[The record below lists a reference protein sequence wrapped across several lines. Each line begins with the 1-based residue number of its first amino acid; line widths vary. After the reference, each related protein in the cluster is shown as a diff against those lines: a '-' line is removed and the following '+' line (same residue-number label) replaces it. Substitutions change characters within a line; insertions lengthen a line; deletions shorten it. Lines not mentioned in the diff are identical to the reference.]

1 MIALFRLATV
11 TEDSKY
17 SLPITEWTD
26 DLASLLEGVAPED
39 RQGVLVERIAGDREV
54 AEVPDETWEE
64 VDSKNEGSN

>member
-11 TEDSKY
+11 TDTEDSKY
-17 SLPITEWTD
+17 TLPITEWTD

-39 RQGVLVERIAGDREV
+39 RQGVQVERIVGDREV

-64 VDSKNEGSN
+64 VDSKA